1 MAEKKLKPVE
11 PAGETTQFMKEMD
24 QELIGWE
31 EPEAHMRDALD
42 QDQFCLFAQPI
53 KRLSDRNDIAMVE
66 VLVRLREE
74 EALMLPPGDFLPAF
88 EHYGMMAE
96 LDRWVVRNA
105 LKRLVK
111 GGAID
116 TISVNVSAQ
125 AISDPGFPRF
135 VASKLKRYGLKP
147 ACLVIEVGEADS
159 LDRAESSARFAAQ
172 MKAIGCRLLLDG
184 FAQRSVS
191 FDALKLL
198 KVDFVK
204 VDGSV
209 IRKITRSGSAITK
222 LKAVVRV
229 GEMTG
234 IGVIAECVEEEKV
247 RAALKLLKVGYVQGF
262 GVAKPQP
269 IEELLKP

>member
-1 MAEKKLKPVE
+1 MAKETQQ
-11 PAGETTQFMKEMD
+11 PAEQPGETTEFLKQMD
-24 QELIGWE
+24 NELLGWE
-31 EPEAHMRDALD
+31 EPEARLRQALD
-42 QDQFCLFAQPI
+42 EDQFCLFAQPI
-53 KRLSDRNDIAMVE
+53 QRLSDKRDIAMVE

-96 LDRWVVRNA
+96 LDRWVVKHA
-105 LKRLVK
+105 LKRLA
-111 GGAID
+111 GGGPID
-116 TISVNVSAQ
+116 TISVNVSGQ
-125 AISDPGFPRF
+125 AITDPAF
-135 VASKLKRYGLKP
+135 VPYVAAQLKENRLKP
-147 ACLVIEVGEADS
+147 SALVIEVGEADS
-159 LDRAESSARFAAQ
+159 LDRAEASAKFAAAA
-172 MKAIGCRLLLDG
+172 KAIGCRLMLDG

-234 IGVIAECVEEEKV
+234 IGVVAECVEEEKV
-247 RAALKLLKVGYVQGF
+247 RDALKLLKVGYVQGF

-269 IEELLKP
+269 IEELVKK